1 LQGDMS
7 QERYQDLNLIP
18 PEEGYELYR
27 HKNAE
32 QMRTQG
38 WSGLYWA
45 RENEP
50 GDYEIRAVS
59 REGEGYSY
67 PGGVFPKE
75 AFERLYEKVDDAQP
89 QPPP

>member
-1 LQGDMS
+1 MS

-18 PEEGYELYR
+18 PEVGYELYR

-89 QPPP
+89 QPPS